1 MKFSFP
7 SCAASSLTAEPGA
20 CVAHV
25 RLARLVSGEAAV
37 TATGAAGGA
46 DDNPEI
52 GLFAFDEK
60 RVAVGRSGDSGSGP
74 LKAVTGPANAVP
86 ALLLISRVE
95 PSGLWARIVQ
105 SSRA

>member
-1 MKFSFP
+1 M
-7 SCAASSLTAEPGA
+7 
-20 CVAHV
+20 
-25 RLARLVSGEAAV
+25 

-60 RVAVGRSGDSGSGP
+60 RVAVGRSGIFGAVRE
-74 LKAVTGPANAVP
+74 AVTGPANAVP